1 MLCSSLF
8 HSLLTEH
15 RCILTQLDLQID
27 LSGTQQPPQRGA
39 IPRHVRNRTVEQR
52 VALRRMINARR
63 VWECTAGDDSSV
75 DSATTAGSADFRLPV
90 RSVPSMVP
98 SRVVWSARPKAPST
112 VPLAPGGVPP
122 SMASAARAAGV
133 EAAAASIT
141 RDDEGDNWE
150 LKKIFD
156 VKELGTA
163 KPKMCLTELCD
174 LQACS
179 KWVSQQDVWFS
190 CVDCQA
196 K

>member
-1 MLCSSLF
+1 
-8 HSLLTEH
+8 
-15 RCILTQLDLQID
+15 
-27 LSGTQQPPQRGA
+27 
-39 IPRHVRNRTVEQR
+39 
-52 VALRRMINARR
+52 MINRQRAR
-63 VWECTAGDDSSV
+63 EYSAGDDDSSV
-75 DSATTAGSADFRLPV
+75 DSATTTDSADFRLPV
-90 RSVPSMVP
+90 RSVPSRVP

-156 VKELGTA
+156 VKELG
-163 KPKMCLTELCD
+163 KNNPQMCTTDICN

-179 KWVSQQDVWFS
+179 KWISSHGEWFP
-190 CVDCQA
+190 CVDCQE